1 MLRHKN
7 IDRVCCIV
15 LALTLLLST
24 LFVGAAAGGLITEDT
39 VIGYETRLFDQSRV
53 HTIDIV
59 MQDWEDFLDTATSEE
74 YAACHL
80 VIDGESYK
88 NVAIRGK
95 GNTSLSSVQ
104 AYGNNR
110 YSFKVEFDH
119 YQSGATYHGLDKLS
133 LNNLIQDNTYMKDY
147 FAYTLMNRMGVAA
160 PLCSFVQINVNGE
173 PWGLYL
179 AVEGVEDAFL
189 QRNYGKDHG
198 ELYKPDSMSFG
209 GGRGNGRDF
218 DMDEM
223 AERFGFSFSN
233 DDEQQS
239 FTPPE
244 GSGMPAM
251 PEDFDPS
258 LMGSFGGSSGQSAA
272 TAAPTATPEPTATP
286 APTAATAPQDDSSG
300 GSSGDAASSGDSAS
314 SGEAAS
320 SGMPA
325 NGEMPEMPA
334 NGEMPAMPE
343 GFNPD
348 QIPGS
353 SGESVAVPEATAAAT
368 VSPAIPEAS
377 SMSGAPAMP
386 EGFTPPD
393 MGGDFKMPGGGFGGF
408 GSSTDVKLQY
418 SDDDPASYSN
428 IFNNAKTDIT
438 AADQTR
444 LIASLKALG
453 EGDASVVDTDAVIRY
468 MAVHN
473 FLCNDDS
480 YTGMMVHN
488 YYLYEED
495 GVLAMIP
502 WDYNLA
508 YGTMSGSNATT
519 AVNAD
524 IDSLISMGSANDR
537 PMASWITASE
547 EYMAQYHTAY
557 QTFMTTTFDSGWFA
571 GEIDRVTAM
580 IAPYVQ
586 SDPTAFC
593 TYEEFQTGAE
603 TLKQFCLKR
612 AQSVTHQLSGEE
624 TLVDASELTLSDM
637 GTMGNMGGPGGDRG
651 GFERPDRNFGGE
663 GRDRSSEA
671 PNTES
676 ATGMPVFDVPA
687 ATPEASS
694 DSSGS
699 SSGQAADEPT
709 EAPDAAAEPMV
720 SEAPNADEERVRPS
734 SIAGFD
740 MANMSTGGSASQG
753 WVWVVVC
760 SVLLTAALVFV
771 RFFRINR

>member
-24 LFVGAAAGGLITEDT
+24 LFVGAAAGGLITANT
-39 VIGYETRLFDQSRV
+39 LIGYETRLFDQSRV

-59 MQDWEDFLDTATSEE
+59 MQDWEAFLDTATSEE

-80 VIDGESYK
+80 VIDGESFK

-104 AYGNNR
+104 AFGNDR

-272 TAAPTATPEPTATP
+272 TASPTTTPEPTATP

-320 SGMPA
+320 FGMPA
-325 NGEMPEMPA
+325 NGEMPGMPET
-334 NGEMPAMPE
+334 GEMPAMPE
-343 GFNPD
+343 GFDPD

-353 SGESVAVPEATAAAT
+353 SGESAAVPEATAAAT
-368 VSPAIPEAS
+368 MPPAAPEIN
-377 SMSGAPAMP
+377 SMPVAPEMP

-418 SDDDPASYSN
+418 SDDNPASYSN

-453 EGDASVVDTDAVIRY
+453 EGDTSVVDTDAVIRY

-519 AVNAD
+519 SVNTD
-524 IDSLISMGSANDR
+524 IDRLVSMGSTNDR
-537 PMASWITASE
+537 PMANWIAASE

-557 QTFMTTTFDSGWFA
+557 QTFMTTAFDSGWFA
-571 GEIDRVTAM
+571 GEIDHVTAM
-580 IAPYVQ
+580 ITPYVQ
-586 SDPTAFC
+586 NDPTAFC

-612 AQSVTHQLSGEE
+612 AQSVTHQLSGAE

-651 GFERPDRNFGGE
+651 GFERPDRNFGSE
-663 GRDRSSEA
+663 GRDRSAEA
-671 PNTES
+671 PNKEA
-676 ATGMPVFDVPA
+676 ATGMPAFDVPA

-709 EAPDAAAEPMV
+709 EAPDAAAEPMA
-720 SEAPNADEERVRPS
+720 SEAPNADEERVRPGS
-734 SIAGFD
+734 KAGFD
-740 MANMSTGGSASQG
+740 MANISSAGNASQG
-753 WVWVVVC
+753 WIWAVVC
-760 SVLLTAALVFV
+760 SVLLVAALTFV
-771 RFFRINR
+771 RFYRINR

>member
-59 MQDWEDFLDTATSEE
+59 MDDWEAFLDTATSEE

-80 VIDGESYK
+80 VIDGESFK

-147 FAYTLMNRMGVAA
+147 FAYTMMNRMGVAA

-218 DMDEM
+218 DMEALM
-223 AERFGFSFSN
+223 ERFGASEDSAQEGFTIPDMS
-233 DDEQQS
+233 S
-239 FTPPE
+239 FTV
-244 GSGMPAM
+244 
-251 PEDFDPS
+251 PEDFQMPEGFDPS
-258 LMGSFGGSSGQSAA
+258 EMMGSFGGSMGQSAA
-272 TAAPTATPEPTATP
+272 SPEATVTATPTAAPT
-286 APTAATAPQDDSSG
+286 DNGSSG
-300 GSSGDAASSGDSAS
+300 GSSG
-314 SGEAAS
+314 
-320 SGMPA
+320 MPA
-325 NGEMPEMPA
+325 GIDPMQGM
-334 NGEMPAMPE
+334 
-343 GFNPD
+343 
-348 QIPGS
+348 GS
-353 SGESVAVPEATAAAT
+353 SGSSGQSNAASTPAVPDASAPAAAPSGT
-368 VSPAIPEAS
+368 LPENGPVTGINPGQEAR
-377 SMSGAPAMP
+377 
-386 EGFTPPD
+386 
-393 MGGDFKMPGGGFGGF
+393 GGDRGGFGGGF
-408 GSSTDVKLQY
+408 SMGSNDVKLQY
-418 SDDDPASYSN
+418 SDDDPASYTN
-428 IFNNAKTDIT
+428 IFSNAKTDVS
-438 AADQTR
+438 ASDQTR

-453 EGDASVVDTDAVIRY
+453 EGDTSVVDTDAVIRY
-468 MAVHN
+468 MAVHH

-480 YTGMMVHN
+480 YTGTIVHN

-508 YGTMSGSNATT
+508 YGGH
-519 AVNAD
+519 
-524 IDSLISMGSANDR
+524 SMGFGGESDASSIINRSIDTLVSNGGGGDR
-537 PMASWITASE
+537 PMADWITNSSE
-547 EYMAQYHTAY
+547 AMAQYHAIY
-557 QTFMTTTFDSGWFA
+557 AEFIASVFESGWFEA
-571 GEIDRVTAM
+571 ETDRVMKM
-580 IAPYVQ
+580 INDCVI

-593 TYEEFQTGAE
+593 TYEEYLKGAN
-603 TLKQFCLKR
+603 TLKAFCLKR
-612 AQSVTHQLSGEE
+612 AQSVRNQLNGDDIR
-624 TLVDASELTLSDM
+624 VNASDLNLSDM
-637 GTMGNMGGPGGDRG
+637 GTMSGMRGGDNFAQRFRS
-651 GFERPDRNFGGE
+651 FEGGE
-663 GRDRSSEA
+663 NR
-671 PNTES
+671 
-676 ATGMPVFDVPA
+676 
-687 ATPEASS
+687 
-694 DSSGS
+694 
-699 SSGQAADEPT
+699 
-709 EAPDAAAEPMV
+709 AE
-720 SEAPNADEERVRPS
+720 NADDPREQERDGRGASDVE
-734 SIAGFD
+734 AGFVQRPVGSMRD
-740 MANMSTGGSASQG
+740 MPGQVSRTPWLAA
-753 WVWVVVC
+753 
-760 SVLLTAALVFV
+760 SVLVLGAALILV
-771 RFFRINR
+771 RCYPSKR